1 MKKKLYRALTAL
13 LVVILAVCGAVI
25 LKNEQECRAGN
36 RAYEVAA
43 RTAGLLEPPDTG
55 PAPASPSAPQGQPEA
70 DPVPDPLERL
80 AEVDLRALQA
90 VNPDVFGWIEIPDT
104 EISYPL
110 MHGEDDQY
118 YLKHTFSGNKN
129 SAGSIFIE
137 ALNKPDFSERH
148 TIIYGHNMK
157 NGSMFGSLKEYR
169 NASYLVEH
177 PMVYIDLEDGTHAYE
192 IFSCYETSANS
203 NTYTIGFASQP
214 DGRYEQFVHT
224 LKNSSAY
231 DTGIEVSKNDRVIT
245 LSTCTKRSENRF
257 VVHAKRIY

>member
-1 MKKKLYRALTAL
+1 MRRKKKRRVPVVLIAALVL
-13 LVVILAVCGAVI
+13 CLGMVIYCGSQLAGI
-25 LKNEQECRAGN
+25 FLEYKEGTDEYDELKKYVEKELPED
-36 RAYEVAA
+36 AYGE
-43 RTAGLLEPPDTG
+43 E
-55 PAPASPSAPQGQPEA
+55 ASGE
-70 DPVPDPLERL
+70 EEE
-80 AEVDLRALQA
+80 AEVREQRIAFEELKAL
-90 VNPDVFGWIEIPDT
+90 NEDVIGWIEIPDT

-137 ALNKPDFSERH
+137 TLNKPDFSERH

-157 NGSMFGSLKEYR
+157 NGSMFGGLKEYR
-169 NASYLVEH
+169 NASYLVDH

-192 IFSCYETSANS
+192 IFSCYETPANS
-203 NTYTIGFASQP
+203 NTYTIGFASKP
-214 DGRYEQFVHT
+214 DARYEQFVQT

-231 DTGIEVSKNDRVIT
+231 DTGIDVSKNDRVIT

>member
-1 MKKKLYRALTAL
+1 MKNRKRMRLLRAILL
-13 LVVILAVCGAVI
+13 LVAVVCLIPVGQAYYLSFQHKAQEKE
-25 LKNEQECRAGN
+25 LKN
-36 RAYEVAA
+36 
-43 RTAGLLEPPDTG
+43 LLETEEKSGHKSADLSKKADRTCLDKFKTLYSQNSDLTG
-55 PAPASPSAPQGQPEA
+55 WLVIAGTGID
-70 DPVPDPLERL
+70 DPVVQCE
-80 AEVDLRALQA
+80 E
-90 VNPDVFGWIEIPDT
+90 DT
-104 EISYPL
+104 
-110 MHGEDDQY
+110 Y
-118 YLKHTFSGNKN
+118 YLSHNFYKEEDKYGCLYIKGLADVHTPGTNV
-129 SAGSIFIE
+129 
-137 ALNKPDFSERH
+137 
-148 TIIYGHNMK
+148 IIYGHNMK

>member
-1 MKKKLYRALTAL
+1 MSEKWKHFNKRKKQYSIIAVTGIIVILSVL
-13 LVVILAVCGAVI
+13 LVFLIYSDKKGIEPVTNAVKTTNSTTIVP
-25 LKNEQECRAGN
+25 KPTE
-36 RAYEVAA
+36 
-43 RTAGLLEPPDTG
+43 EPT
-55 PAPASPSAPQGQPEA
+55 
-70 DPVPDPLERL
+70 
-80 AEVDLRALQA
+80 
-90 VNPDVFGWIEIPDT
+90 T
-104 EISYPL
+104 T
-110 MHGEDDQY
+110 M
-118 YLKHTFSGNKN
+118 
-129 SAGSIFIE
+129 
-137 ALNKPDFSERH
+137 DFSELKSINSEVFAYINIPGTNIDYPIIYDENEYYLNRTIEGEYDYH
-148 TIIYGHNMK
+148 GTLFVQHYNTNTFKDKNTIIYGHNMK

>member
-1 MKKKLYRALTAL
+1 MSRKKRRRVPVAMIVAL
-13 LVVILAVCGAVI
+13 LVCLGMVGYCGSQLAGIFLEYKEGTDQYDELKKYVEKELPDDAYGEEASEEAAEEEVREQRIAFEELKALNEDVI
-25 LKNEQECRAGN
+25 
-36 RAYEVAA
+36 
-43 RTAGLLEPPDTG
+43 
-55 PAPASPSAPQGQPEA
+55 
-70 DPVPDPLERL
+70 
-80 AEVDLRALQA
+80 
-90 VNPDVFGWIEIPDT
+90 GWIEIPDT

-137 ALNKPDFSERH
+137 TLNKPDFSERH